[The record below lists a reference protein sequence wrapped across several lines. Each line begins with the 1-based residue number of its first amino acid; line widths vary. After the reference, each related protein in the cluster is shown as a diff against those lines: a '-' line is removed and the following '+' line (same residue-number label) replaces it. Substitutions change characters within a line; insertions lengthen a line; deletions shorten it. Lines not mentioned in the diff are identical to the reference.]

1 MASLA
6 NHRQRFAKFP
16 RQHDVAVRIAQQLV
30 PRNFLRS
37 GKQIIRS
44 HRPQPAPFYLP
55 LVPQPKFHAY
65 FLRSLI
71 VPEENHLGVRVQQ
84 RPTLQRVA
92 LRYPVVPPKW
102 LSRRKKS
109 NHPARFFFLS
119 LSHAAS
125 PGNFPHPV
133 SGGASPPASPGVL
146 RLLLGIFF
154 RNRKLF
160 LKLVLKIPGVSVPP
174 KLSFRGIHLSKNSL
188 LGISVWSFCAL
199 SFLSQSDGC
208 LHHPKPLPSVTIS
221 PNPVAFPATALGASS
236 TPIPVTVTN
245 SGTAALIISSIVP
258 GGSNPGDFTS
268 TNTCSGPVASMGTC
282 TITVTFIP
290 TASGPRS
297 ETITLTDNAS
307 DSPQVIQVTGTA
319 NANAIAISLT
329 PPQSAIATD
338 QAVQFTATGDP
349 AGVNFSLAA
358 FTNSGPGA
366 AAPAGTINATGY
378 YTPPPG
384 SPSLYV
390 IVTATSK
397 TDPTKSASATV
408 NVVAPGLFT
417 NTNNVQVAQY
427 SVLHRRQR
435 HRQRPVWP
443 HTTYG
448 LTTWTLPNTGQF
460 GGPTPAPST
469 SPA

>member
-1 MASLA
+1 M
-6 NHRQRFAKFP
+6 
-16 RQHDVAVRIAQQLV
+16 
-30 PRNFLRS
+30 
-37 GKQIIRS
+37 
-44 HRPQPAPFYLP
+44 
-55 LVPQPKFHAY
+55 
-65 FLRSLI
+65 
-71 VPEENHLGVRVQQ
+71 
-84 RPTLQRVA
+84 
-92 LRYPVVPPKW
+92 
-102 LSRRKKS
+102 
-109 NHPARFFFLS
+109 
-119 LSHAAS
+119 
-125 PGNFPHPV
+125 
-133 SGGASPPASPGVL
+133 
-146 RLLLGIFF
+146 
-154 RNRKLF
+154 
-160 LKLVLKIPGVSVPP
+160 
-174 KLSFRGIHLSKNSL
+174 
-188 LGISVWSFCAL
+188 L
-199 SFLSQSDGC
+199 SFLSQGGGC
-208 LHHPKPLPSVTIS
+208 LHNPKPLPSVTIS

-236 TPIPVTVTN
+236 APIPVTITN
-245 SGTAALIISSIVP
+245 SGTAALVISSIVA

-290 TASGPRS
+290 TAPGQRS

-307 DSPQVIQVTGTA
+307 DSPQVIQVNGT
-319 NANAIAISLT
+319 ANAIAISLT

-338 QAVQFTATGDP
+338 QAVQFSATGDP
-349 AGVNFSLAA
+349 AGVTFSLAA

-427 SVLHRRQR
+427 SVLPPRQR
-435 HRQRPVWP
+435 QCQRPVWSRP
-443 HTTYG
+443 PPTAST
-448 LTTWTLPNTGQF
+448 P
-460 GGPTPAPST
+460 GPCRTATSAGPLSPFT